1 MPQIQCI
8 EKQISSL
15 LSKVKHQPEN
25 NRTLINLRRHRDRLL
40 KGIDDDL
47 GADEAFQS
55 EIPKSGQSEIPESGK
70 YRCGEGTSKNLG
82 PCATNA
88 QANSFGTADCTGS
101 KELVWR
107 PHTSGSPSLKE
118 ELVAVRV
125 ILGGR

>member
-1 MPQIQCI
+1 MPQIQYI

-55 EIPKSGQSEIPESGK
+55 EIPESGK
-70 YRCGEGTSKNLG
+70 YQCGEGTSKNPG
-82 PCATNA
+82 PCANNA

-107 PHTSGSPSLKE
+107 PHFSGSPSLKE